1 MSLMDVGRVCYK
13 LAGRKS
19 GKLCVIV
26 DVKDKSNVL
35 IDGNVRRKLCN
46 ISHLEP
52 TEIVLKVKKGI
63 STSDLQE
70 AMKKDKLSVE
80 VRKKKEKKV
89 FEKKEEKKVI
99 KKEVKKTKKK

>member
-52 TEIVLKVKKGI
+52 TGIVLKIKKGI
-63 STSDLQE
+63 STADLHE
-70 AMKKDKLSVE
+70 LMKKDKLSVE
-80 VRKKKEKKV
+80 VRKKKEKKI
-89 FEKKEEKKVI
+89 KEE
-99 KKEVKKTKKK
+99 KKEVKKEVKKAKKKK